1 MAKKLNV
8 NDAKIVSRKD
18 GSYMKY
24 KDGEI
29 WSVKNLN
36 LLKKALEGCENQKCD
51 YYVDEQRVLPYLAGQ
66 EGVKIKGYLSFP
78 EINKIIYIEEVES
91 YGIGLD
97 KVNKL
102 LKEKNI
108 NYTLFFSQKGY
119 WRLDFKKLPIVKS
132 KLEVSQSTLPSNDN
146 NELIK

>member
-1 MAKKLNV
+1 M
-8 NDAKIVSRKD
+8 
-18 GSYMKY
+18 
-24 KDGEI
+24 
-29 WSVKNLN
+29 
-36 LLKKALEGCENQKCD
+36 
-51 YYVDEQRVLPYLAGQ
+51 
-66 EGVKIKGYLSFP
+66 SFP
-78 EINKIIYIEEVES
+78 DINKTIYIEEVES

-97 KVNKL
+97 KVDKL